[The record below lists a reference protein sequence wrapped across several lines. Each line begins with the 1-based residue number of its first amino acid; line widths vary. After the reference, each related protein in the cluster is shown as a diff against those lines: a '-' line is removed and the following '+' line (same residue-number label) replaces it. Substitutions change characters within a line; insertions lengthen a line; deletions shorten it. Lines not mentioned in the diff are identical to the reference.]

1 MIEINIEMENYTHEL
16 HVQIQKL
23 KGELETFH
31 KSTSKA
37 SQPTY
42 MDNKLKEFD
51 ELLMDNAL
59 SKVQN

>member
-1 MIEINIEMENYTHEL
+1 MENYTHEL